1 MSGVRR
7 ADTATRIAVVIRA
20 IEADLPREWSGSRMG
35 AVLGVSSSQLRRLF
49 AEGIGATP
57 RHLLCDLR
65 LRAAA
70 RLLAD
75 PATRIK
81 DIQALVGIADPSHF
95 ARDFRCRFGMSPSE
109 FRFQLARANTTRLD
123 E

>member
-7 ADTATRIAVVIRA
+7 ADAATRIAVVIRA
-20 IEADLPREWSGSRMG
+20 IEADLPREWSGSQMG

-81 DIQALVGIADPSHF
+81 DIQALVGIASHF

-109 FRFQLARANTTRLD
+109 FRFQLARANTARMD